1 LGEVARVD
9 PGYLVW
15 LRDRHEGEPYRAE
28 ITEMLRTMFPTS
40 TEVPAPAHHRRFPF
54 G

>member
-9 PGYLVW
+9 PGYLAW
-15 LRDRHEGEPYRAE
+15 LRDRHEGEPYRSE
-28 ITEMLRTMFPTS
+28 ITEVLRTMFPTS
-40 TEVPAPAHHRRFPF
+40 TDAPAPAHHRRFPF